1 MTFETHVRSLMR
13 ELLEPMLHK
22 GKVDRE
28 MIFHL
33 EKQDQEFEKRIDLL
47 EEAVYKKDGETGGT
61 LFDHMEQKILDM
73 QIQLKTTL
81 KEIGDRVELTH
92 REFQDEIFKT
102 N

>member
-1 MTFETHVRSLMR
+1 MTFETHCRSLMR
-13 ELLEPMLHK
+13 DLMEPVIHK

-33 EKQDQEFEKRIDLL
+33 EKTDQDFEKRIDLL
-47 EEAVYKKDGETGGT
+47 EEAVYKKDPNTGGT

-81 KEIGDRVELTH
+81 KEIGDQVTLTQ